1 MSSQPWSAFNT
12 AKTQK
17 KNSKQFR
24 FYGLRFG
31 FSLYRRLLQSS
42 IGQFRRLHAET
53 AVSRKHEWSHLH
65 YQEQEQHVLESK
77 KINLSFEQY
86 VQTWT
91 DYKQLWKI
99 SWYVTNYSQK
109 EDLERFS
116 DLQTILKESNYYL
129 SLIGETAQN
138 PDSIEEVLPKVE
150 ASFMD
155 VDCAVISN

>member
-1 MSSQPWSAFNT
+1 M
-12 AKTQK
+12 
-17 KNSKQFR
+17 
-24 FYGLRFG
+24 
-31 FSLYRRLLQSS
+31 
-42 IGQFRRLHAET
+42 
-53 AVSRKHEWSHLH
+53 
-65 YQEQEQHVLESK
+65 
-77 KINLSFEQY
+77 
-86 VQTWT
+86 QTWT